1 MVAASQTDP
10 VGVEHEHDVLPK
22 AELVEPVPQATQPA
36 WPVDE
41 K

>member
-1 MVAASQTDP
+1 LVAASQTDP

-22 AELVEPVPQATQPA
+22 AELVEPVPHLTQPGC
-36 WPVDE
+36 PVEE